1 LKECCMKIES
11 GQLWRTTDGEEFR
24 VIDVVDIDDH
34 TWIHY
39 KNQQTGL
46 EHSCYQE
53 SFELRFRPILNRS

>member
-1 LKECCMKIES
+1 MKIET
-11 GQLWRTTDGEEFR
+11 GQIWQSTDKEFR

-39 KNQQTGL
+39 KNQQTGQ

-53 SFELRFRPILNRS
+53 SFEMRFTQIVNRN

>member
-1 LKECCMKIES
+1 MKIES
-11 GQLWRTTDGEEFR
+11 GQVWESVGSEFR

-39 KNQQTGL
+39 KNQQTGQ

-53 SFELRFRPILNRS
+53 SFESRFIPILNRS